1 MVTGRSTG
9 CNGVGR
15 GAVLIEEGHEEDPG
29 MRTQAT
35 IFMQNP

>member
-1 MVTGRSTG
+1 MGSAG
-9 CNGVGR
+9 
-15 GAVLIEEGHEEDPG
+15 GAVLIEEGHEEEPG